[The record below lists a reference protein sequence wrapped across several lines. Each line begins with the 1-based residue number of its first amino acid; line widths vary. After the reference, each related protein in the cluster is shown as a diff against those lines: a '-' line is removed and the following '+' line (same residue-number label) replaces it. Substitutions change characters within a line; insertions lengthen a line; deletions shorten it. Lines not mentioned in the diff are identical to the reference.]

1 MINVRKVD
9 LKDTKRLVEI
19 YDYYVK
25 YTAITFEYNTPSI
38 EEFESRI
45 KDITKKY
52 PYIVIEKDN
61 IIVGYAYANVF
72 KNRDAYD
79 HSCEVTIYI
88 DHSYLGSGLGRI
100 LYENLEDE
108 LKKIGIINLYACI
121 GYPVFEDDQYL
132 TTNSADFHSHMGYTE
147 VGRFHK
153 CGLKFNRWYDMIFME
168 KMIGE
173 HK

>member
-1 MINVRKVD
+1 MISVRKVE
-9 LKDTKRLVEI
+9 LNDTKRLLEI

-25 YTAITFEYNTPSI
+25 YTAITFDYNTPSI
-38 EEFESRI
+38 SEFESRI

-52 PYIVIEKDN
+52 PYLVIECDGV
-61 IIVGYAYANVF
+61 IAGYAYAYIF

-88 DHSYLGSGLGRI
+88 DHNKLGSGLGRI
-100 LYENLEDE
+100 LYEHLEEE

-121 GYPVFEDDQYL
+121 GYPVEKDDQYL
-132 TTNSADFHSHMGYTE
+132 TTNSADFHNHMGYTL

-153 CGLKFNRWYDMIFME
+153 CGLKFNNWYDMIFME
-168 KMIGE
+168 KIIGE